1 MLTATAHTGS
11 RSAKWD
17 QAFHQCLEI
26 LRRSGEGELF
36 CRSLEAA
43 QLQSSQS
50 QMLLQVSKAHF
61 NFLALPSRSGKR
73 FGLSQGPYR
82 FADFLIPVTQ
92 DSARRA

>member
-1 MLTATAHTGS
+1 
-11 RSAKWD
+11 
-17 QAFHQCLEI
+17 
-26 LRRSGEGELF
+26 
-36 CRSLEAA
+36 
-43 QLQSSQS
+43 
-50 QMLLQVSKAHF
+50 MLLQVSKAHF